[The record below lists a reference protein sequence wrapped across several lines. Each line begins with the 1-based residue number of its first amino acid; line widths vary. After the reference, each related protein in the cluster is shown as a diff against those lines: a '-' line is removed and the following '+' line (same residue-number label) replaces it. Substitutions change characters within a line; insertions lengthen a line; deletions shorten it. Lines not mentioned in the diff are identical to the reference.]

1 MTRAL
6 APWEKRRD
14 ELVTKAEK
22 VEVKDL
28 QAAEDAVDFIRMA
41 RALTS
46 KAVELKSEVQKP
58 YDEAQAAVRNTAQRF
73 IDTITGA
80 IETVQE
86 RLDDYRAERAEAA
99 RKAQAE
105 QEAEEARL
113 RAENAPPSLPAA
125 PERSDAA
132 APPPKP
138 RKAAPI
144 RTKLGGLATE
154 QQRWRAKVTDVSL
167 VPAHVLESD
176 TVKDAIA
183 KVAGG
188 MMQHGI
194 AVPGVEKEH
203 YTTTSIR

>member
-1 MTRAL
+1 MRRAL

-14 ELVTKAEK
+14 ELVAKAAN

-41 RALTS
+41 RALTA
-46 KAVELKSEVQKP
+46 KAGELKGEVQKP
-58 YDEAQAAVRNTAQRF
+58 YDEAQAAVRSTAQRF
-73 IDTITGA
+73 VDTIVGA

-86 RLDDYRAERAEAA
+86 QLDRYRADRAEAA

-125 PERSDAA
+125 PERSQ
-132 APPPKP
+132 APVSKP

-144 RTKLGGLATE
+144 RTRMGGLATE
-154 QQRWRAKVTDVSL
+154 HERWRAKVTDVSL

-194 AVPGVEKEH
+194 KVPGVEKEH
-203 YTTTSIR
+203 YTTTTIR